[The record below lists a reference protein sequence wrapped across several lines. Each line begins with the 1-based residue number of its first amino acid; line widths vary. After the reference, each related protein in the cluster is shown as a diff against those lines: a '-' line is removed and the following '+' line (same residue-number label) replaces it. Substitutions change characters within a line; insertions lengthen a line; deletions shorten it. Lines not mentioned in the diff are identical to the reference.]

1 MDPTS
6 IALFSVVTVVAA
18 FVQATFGFGFAIVAV
33 PILTLID
40 PAWVPVPQLYASVAL
55 CVMVFVREREH
66 ADWRA
71 VRWTSVGRI
80 PGTAAGALLLLI
92 AVQSTLDV
100 MIGGLVLVAV
110 VIVGF
115 GRPINRTPASEFVVG
130 AASSAGAVVAAIG
143 GPPIALLYKDEK
155 GSVARA
161 SLALIALV
169 GNIMAIGIRL
179 CIEPLDTFPIF
190 LGLMAIPSVAI
201 GVFLSRFAHAAVEG
215 VWLRRVILLLCTV
228 SGVGLLI
235 RGALTWA

>member
-1 MDPTS
+1 M
-6 IALFSVVTVVAA
+6 FSAITAFAA

-40 PAWVPVPQLYASVAL
+40 PAWTPVPQLYASVAL
-55 CVMVFVREREH
+55 CVMVFAREREH

-71 VRWTSVGRI
+71 VRWTTIGRL
-80 PGTAAGALLLLI
+80 PGTAAGALLLMVAAQALLNL
-92 AVQSTLDV
+92 VV
-100 MIGGLVLVAV
+100 GGLVLVAV
-110 VIVGF
+110 LLVGF
-115 GRPINRTPASEFVVG
+115 GRSIRRSKSTEFVAG

-169 GNIMAIGIRL
+169 GNLMAIGIRFVV
-179 CIEPLDTFPIF
+179 EPFDSSPIW
-190 LGLMAIPSVAI
+190 LGLLALPSVI
-201 GVFLSRFAHAAVEG
+201 LGVLLSRFAHAVVEG
-215 VWLRRVILLLCTV
+215 VWFRRAILFLCALSGLTLLV
-228 SGVGLLI
+228 